1 MTSQPRKKAVRATAL
16 TAAFIPGA
24 SPPLVKIPILITN
37 LLSLA
42 SRPIMQEPATKHI
55 LQFTLISRKGVI
67 KYERD
72 RLRFFAVTVFPIRGM
87 REYEDFTQE
96 AFDG

>member
-1 MTSQPRKKAVRATAL
+1 
-16 TAAFIPGA
+16 
-24 SPPLVKIPILITN
+24 
-37 LLSLA
+37 
-42 SRPIMQEPATKHI
+42 MQEPATKHI

>member
-24 SPPLVKIPILITN
+24 SPPLVKTPILISN

-42 SRPIMQEPATKHI
+42 SSPIMQEPDMKHV
-55 LQFTLISRKGVI
+55 L
-67 KYERD
+67 
-72 RLRFFAVTVFPIRGM
+72 PI
-87 REYEDFTQE
+87 YLDLPQKSNKI
-96 AFDG
+96 

>member
-24 SPPLVKIPILITN
+24 SPPLVKTPILITS

-42 SRPIMQEPATKHI
+42 SHPIMQEPDVGYALTNY
-55 LQFTLISRKGVI
+55 L
-67 KYERD
+67 D
-72 RLRFFAVTVFPIRGM
+72 LRQRSNKI
-87 REYEDFTQE
+87 
-96 AFDG
+96 